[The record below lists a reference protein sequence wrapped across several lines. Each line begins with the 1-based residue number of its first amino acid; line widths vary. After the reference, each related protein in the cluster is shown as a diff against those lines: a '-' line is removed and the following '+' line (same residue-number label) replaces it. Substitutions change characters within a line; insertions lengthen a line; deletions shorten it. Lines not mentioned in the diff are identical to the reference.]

1 VPPPLATLAPEIE
14 RRLIE
19 GARFTDEFHIGESRV
34 HKAMEALVARL
45 AELDIP
51 YAIVGAL
58 ALNA

>member
-1 VPPPLATLAPEIE
+1 VPPPLAMLAPEIE

>member
-1 VPPPLATLAPEIE
+1 LATLAPEIE

-19 GARFTDEFHIGESRV
+19 GARFTEEFHMGESRV